1 MTALLVDTDIPE
13 MDSAHAFEHERG
25 VAANAV
31 IFQGSMVVI
40 DAAGFIDVAITATT
54 LVGAGLATRAVD
66 NTGGANGDL
75 NCRFR
80 SGVFRFENDVGAP
93 VVAADIG
100 GLAFAVDDNTIANV
114 AGGTLS
120 SVGTI
125 QQLDADGGVWVA
137 MHFVQP
143 PPAV

>member
-1 MTALLVDTDIPE
+1 MTALLVNTDIPE

-25 VAANAV
+25 AAANAV
-31 IFQGSMVVI
+31 IFQGSMVVLNSS
-40 DAAGFIDVAITATT
+40 GFIEAATTATT
-54 LVGAGLATRAVD
+54 LVGAGMATRELD
-66 NTGGANGDL
+66 NTGGSNGDL

-80 SGVFRFENDVGAP
+80 SGVFKFANDSGAP
-93 VVAADIG
+93 VVDADIG
-100 GLAFAVDDNTIANV
+100 GLAFAVDDNTVANT

-120 SVGTI
+120 SIGTI
-125 QQLDADGGVWVA
+125 QQLDSDGVWVA